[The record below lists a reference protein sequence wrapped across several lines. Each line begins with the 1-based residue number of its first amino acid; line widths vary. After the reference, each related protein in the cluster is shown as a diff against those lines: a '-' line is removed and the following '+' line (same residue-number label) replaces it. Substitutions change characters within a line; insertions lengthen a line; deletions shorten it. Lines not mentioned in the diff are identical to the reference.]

1 MILRYL
7 LIIILLTGLGL
18 RSSAQLSF
26 GGSPASFSIYKK
38 AIEAIPVIEM
48 EPVDND
54 KLIKE
59 EQIDS
64 RHLKVFRFAKS
75 FPVDISPDQSGIWV
89 TDGETKIWR
98 LGLRSKG
105 AWSINLIFDKMI
117 IPQGA
122 SLFIYTLDHS
132 KVLGAFT
139 SNSEQSS
146 GHFATYPIAA
156 DELIVEYNEP
166 KSSIVSGELHIATL
180 NHDYKNIFGT
190 RPLGE
195 SGLCNMD
202 VYCPEAA
209 NYRSEKQSV
218 VCMLINGSTLC
229 TGTLVNNTKQDKT
242 PYILSAGHCIEN
254 ATDAQQTVFC
264 FNYESPACGYGKSSI
279 NGFADQTLSGAILK
293 ARSDSLDFSLMQLEV
308 TPPAEFR
315 PYFAGWDHSSAI
327 PTSSASISHPRGDV
341 KKISKDNDPPKIGS
355 FDKSFTSNSFW
366 IIGKWEIGSTEGG
379 SSGCGLFNQNRLVVG
394 TLTGGTSTCADPT
407 NDLFS
412 MLNKQWDSGNTS
424 DSQLKYWLDP
434 NNTGA
439 SDLPGLSPFDA
450 TSSCTL
456 FSNSLTG
463 EKDTLMRVTSPAG
476 GYKTGHN
483 NMKITGYA
491 ERFTKTDQTLLTSVA
506 LGAAKISSTVSNPN
520 SKIVLKIYDE
530 ETATA
535 LPGNE
540 LVSMDVPLS
549 ILSGKK
555 MNFIELPSPV
565 VILKHYF
572 VGFEINYSN
581 PKDTFAVYSTPD
593 RNLTIKNSA
602 FAKSGNTWKPFY
614 SYPGLGISTSL
625 LISANGCENTMSKD
639 TVTTNPYAPKY
650 TAIYQ
655 QSGLVL
661 YQQIGLSDNL
671 VLQNNGTEVAGT
683 ITLYDILGRKLF
695 EVQRVITTSPGSVST
710 GQLPSGIY
718 FLTIETGKSRQVMK
732 FQVNYPR

>member
-1 MILRYL
+1 MA
-7 LIIILLTGLGL
+7 TTN
-18 RSSAQLSF
+18 F
-26 GGSPASFSIYKK
+26 
-38 AIEAIPVIEM
+38 
-48 EPVDND
+48 
-54 KLIKE
+54 
-59 EQIDS
+59 
-64 RHLKVFRFAKS
+64 
-75 FPVDISPDQSGIWV
+75 QSGTVIASAWLNDVNSV
-89 TDGETKIWR
+89 TYNKTFPDGTVALSTAPGSLIDATSVSYEEGTT
-98 LGLRSKG
+98 GSGAVLRTVANKLQESVSVLDFIPNG
-105 AWSINLIFDKMI
+105 VNPGTDVTTYINN
-117 IPQGA
+117 
-122 SLFIYTLDHS
+122 
-132 KVLGAFT
+132 AFT
-139 SNSEQSS
+139 ALTSTGGNLYFPK
-146 GHFATYPIAA
+146 GTYKI
-156 DELIVEYNEP
+156 
-166 KSSIVSGELHIATL
+166 SSILQVPNGV
-180 NHDYKNIFGT
+180 NIFGDGMSSIIKC
-190 RPLGE
+190 L
-195 SGLCNMD
+195 
-202 VYCPEAA
+202 
-209 NYRSEKQSV
+209 NYIPRG
-218 VCMLINGSTLC
+218 IPNG
-229 TGTLVNNTKQDKT
+229 
-242 PYILSAGHCIEN
+242 
-254 ATDAQQTVFC
+254 DAQGQCISMGGHNAIRDIYIDGGGFNNGGILVSNQTDVLIDNVWIVNSVAGAQAIQLSVAYNVMVTNC
-264 FNYESPACGYGKSSI
+264 TIVSST
-279 NGFADQTLSGAILK
+279 NGIQLFKCLNTLITDC
-293 ARSDSLDFSLMQLEV
+293 RV
-308 TPPAEFR
+308 
-315 PYFAGWDHSSAI
+315 
-327 PTSSASISHPRGDV
+327 
-341 KKISKDNDPPKIGS
+341 
-355 FDKSFTSNSFW
+355 
-366 IIGKWEIGSTEGG
+366 
-379 SSGCGLFNQNRLVVG
+379 
-394 TLTGGTSTCADPT
+394 STCSGGGIFMAT
-407 NDLFS
+407 CQQVTVTGCIVNDLFS

-491 ERFTKTDQTLLTSVA
+491 ERFTNTDQTLLTSVA